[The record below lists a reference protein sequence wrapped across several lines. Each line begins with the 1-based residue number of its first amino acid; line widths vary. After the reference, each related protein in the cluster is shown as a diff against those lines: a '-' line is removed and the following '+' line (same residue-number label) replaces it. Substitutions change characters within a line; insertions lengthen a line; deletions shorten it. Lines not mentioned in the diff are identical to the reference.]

1 MHRTYD
7 SIPQLPLMPTNIPRL
22 STFLLCLFS
31 SVILL
36 SCARSANPDI
46 ERGSNYKFR
55 QGYPEARAD
64 AVGYIDENGDPG
76 ISVAV
81 DLVYGSLVYKENDEG
96 ALTASYAIDVQVIE
110 QGGLKRVIN
119 SVRHTNEVS
128 SNSESIVYN
137 QDVLNYE
144 DRIEAKPGTY
154 DVNITVTDLN
164 SSRQITRIAQT
175 SIPNPRS
182 KQMDL
187 TNIRMF
193 SKDMDVQNPAWK
205 PMTTYDVAGDIDSLK
220 FIFQVVNSPSDR
232 PLQIDTRLVRYQSDT
247 EPARDMYQSN
257 YGSSTLGHKGIEYDE
272 FDVVQ
277 SSQRTFEQ
285 AGSVLIELK
294 FAQQRRGNYRF
305 EASTYRNENEEESIF
320 KGRDFGVKS
329 QNYPAVQNARELARP
344 LTYLMNADE
353 YESLMSIEEDDS
365 LKEAIDRFWLR
376 NIGNTQEA
384 RSVIRMYYERVEE
397 ANKQYSNYKEGW
409 KTDQGMIYVLFG
421 PPWYTEENLDRQV
434 WSYSYNRND
443 PDLNFLFI
451 QRKLKTEFYPFDNYI
466 LQRNNYYYD
475 TQYQQ
480 EQLWLS
486 GRILNRNI

>member
-1 MHRTYD
+1 
-7 SIPQLPLMPTNIPRL
+7 MPTISSRHTAL
-22 STFLLCLFS
+22 LLCLFS
-31 SVILL
+31 TVFIL
-36 SCARSANPDI
+36 SCARSMNPDI

-64 AVGYIDENGDPG
+64 AIGFIDENGDPG

-81 DLVYGSLVYKENDEG
+81 DLVYGSLVYKENDQG
-96 ALTASYAIDVQVIE
+96 VLTANFAIDVQVIE

-119 SVRHTNEVS
+119 SERHTREVS
-128 SNSESIVYN
+128 SESESIVYN

-144 DRIEAKPGTY
+144 NRIEAKPGSY

-164 SSRQITRIAQT
+164 SNRQITRVAQT

-182 KQMDL
+182 ENVDL

-193 SKDMDVQNPAWK
+193 SKDMDAENPEWD
-205 PMTTYDVAGDIDSLK
+205 PITTYDVAGEIDSLK
-220 FIFQVVNSPSDR
+220 FVFQVVNSPSNR
-232 PLQIDTRLVRYQSDT
+232 PLQIDTRLIRFHSDT
-247 EPARDMYQSN
+247 EPAKDMYLNNS
-257 YGSSTLGHKGIEYDE
+257 GSSSIRHKGIEYDE
-272 FDVVQ
+272 FEVVQ
-277 SSQRTFEQ
+277 SSQRSLEQ

-294 FAQQRRGNYRF
+294 FAQQERGNYRF
-305 EASTYRNENEEESIF
+305 EASTYRGEGEEESIF

-329 QNYPAVQNARELARP
+329 RNYPAVQTPRELARP
-344 LTYLMNADE
+344 LAYLMNSDE
-353 YESLMSIEEDDS
+353 HEALLSIESDDS
-365 LKEAIDRFWLR
+365 LKQAIDRFWLR
-376 NIGNTQEA
+376 NIGNTEEA
-384 RSVIRMYYERVEE
+384 RNVIRMYYERVEE

-409 KTDQGMIYVLFG
+409 KTDRGMVYILYG
-421 PPWYTEENLDRQV
+421 PPWYTENNLDRRV

-466 LQRNNYYYD
+466 LQRSNRYYD

-486 GRILNRNI
+486 GRILTRNI